1 MLRNQPLYIQVVDIL
16 KQKILNN
23 EYKIDENIP
32 TERELEQ
39 EFGVSKITIRK
50 AIEILESE
58 GYVEKKSGKGTKVI
72 SNSLFNKLS
81 KQSLF
86 QVYFY
91 LKVISYLKRLFQ
103 LKK

>member
-1 MLRNQPLYIQVVDIL
+1 MNHVKKSTIIYTSCRYI
-16 KQKILNN
+16 KAKILNN

-58 GYVEKKSGKGTKVI
+58 GYVEKKVERDK
-72 SNSLFNKLS
+72 SNK
-81 KQSLF
+81 
-86 QVYFY
+86 
-91 LKVISYLKRLFQ
+91 
-103 LKK
+103 

>member
-16 KQKILNN
+16 KKKILNN

-58 GYVEKKSGKGTKVI
+58 GYVEKKKWKRDK
-72 SNSLFNKLS
+72 SNK
-81 KQSLF
+81 
-86 QVYFY
+86 
-91 LKVISYLKRLFQ
+91 
-103 LKK
+103 